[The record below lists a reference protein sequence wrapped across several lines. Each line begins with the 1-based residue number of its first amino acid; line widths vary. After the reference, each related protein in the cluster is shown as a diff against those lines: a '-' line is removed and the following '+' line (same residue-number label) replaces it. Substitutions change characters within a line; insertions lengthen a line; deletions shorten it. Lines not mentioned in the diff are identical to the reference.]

1 MNYAQFP
8 HGLNNKIR
16 DKFKIYYTHTNFAN
30 KFLSIPRKHG
40 CANREKNIKG
50 DPLLS
55 S

>member
-16 DKFKIYYTHTNFAN
+16 DKFKTYYTHTNFAN

-40 CANREKNIKG
+40 CANREKNKKG